1 MTTLKLETVTLDKDE
16 ANTLI
21 IRGSGFEVFGEL
33 DECEVSLVIVESH
46 EGEAY
51 QIEVNDNAF
60 IEVQSLDELMQVS
73 DYIGLSITD
82 KRQ

>member
-21 IRGSGFEVFGEL
+21 IRGSGFEIFGEL
-33 DECEVSLVIVESH
+33 DECEVSLAIVESH

-60 IEVQSLDELMQVS
+60 IEVQSLNELMQVS
-73 DYIGLSITD
+73 DYIGISISD

>member
-33 DECEVSLVIVESH
+33 DECEVSLAIVESH